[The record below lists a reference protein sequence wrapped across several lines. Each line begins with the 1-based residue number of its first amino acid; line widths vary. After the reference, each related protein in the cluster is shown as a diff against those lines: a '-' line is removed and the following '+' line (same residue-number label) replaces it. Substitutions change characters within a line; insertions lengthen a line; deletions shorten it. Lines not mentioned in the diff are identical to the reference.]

1 MSLNGRAFF
10 KDAAALF
17 MTETLERSAVMNIR
31 QMHIAAERDAAEL
44 KARIETAAREL
55 AGAMQELHGGD
66 WSISI
71 NHESCVVMIAER
83 IPHDM

>member
-1 MSLNGRAFF
+1 MFIGGRAFLL
-10 KDAAALF
+10 DAAALF
-17 MTETLERSAVMNIR
+17 MTGTLERSAVMNIK

-55 AGAMQELHGGD
+55 AGTMQELHGGD

-83 IPHDM
+83 ISLDM